1 MNDTPNTDAVQDNI
15 NAIIDEK
22 KVHRRLII
30 SALGAATGLP
40 WNYLDNEIGDILD
53 DGINNHYCDR
63 VIMASCFGRLW
74 ANHCVDGD
82 DEMLDCVVIS

>member
-40 WNYLDNEIGDILD
+40 WNYLDN
-53 DGINNHYCDR
+53 HYCDR